1 MSKRFITM
9 KDVAKASGVSLNTVS
24 RAFNDKADINEETK
38 KKVLSVAEELGYVKN
53 ASASLLRKKHTK
65 IFGVIVSD
73 NTNPFSA
80 ELVKAIERRAHE
92 VGYQMIL
99 MNTDRV
105 YENEKNAI
113 QTILERRVDGLII
126 TPVQSD
132 NSDIKTLLKRN
143 FPVVVLGRYFK
154 DIQVDTVHNDEVK
167 GGYLATKHLIEKGC
181 KNILFLNHY
190 LYKSVSQ
197 MRYEGFKKALK
208 EHDIAFND
216 EMMVEIDMDIYQAY
230 ETVKMLL
237 KKKKRIDGLFCFN
250 DLMAMGALNAVH
262 EEGVNIPDEIKIV
275 GFDNIVFSGIVSPSL
290 TTVNIDKKELG
301 EKGFEV
307 LLERINEQRSQPVR
321 VILDVDLVER
331 KST

>member
-38 KKVLSVAEELGYVKN
+38 KNVLSVAEGLGYVKN

-113 QTILERRVDGLII
+113 KTILERRVDGLII

-132 NSDIKTLLKRN
+132 NSDIKALVKRN

-154 DIQVDTVHNDEVK
+154 DVPVDTVHNDEIK

-208 EHDIAFND
+208 EYGTAFND
-216 EMMVEIDMDIYQAY
+216 EMMVEIEMEIYQAY
-230 ETVKMLL
+230 ETVKVLL

-250 DLMAMGALNAVH
+250 DLMAMGALNAIH
-262 EEGVNIPDEIKIV
+262 EAGVNVPDEIKIV

-301 EKGFEV
+301 EKGFEI